1 MTTGKGFADVVFIP
15 FVAGLPAMIIE
26 LKRNSSSETAL
37 SQIKEKK
44 YFASLQNYEGNLLFI
59 GVNYDEKEKT
69 HECRIEE
76 FSINQ

>member
-15 FVAGLPAMIIE
+15 FVPGLQTMIIE
-26 LKRNSSSETAL
+26 LKRNSSPETAL
-37 SQIKEKK
+37 SKIKEKK